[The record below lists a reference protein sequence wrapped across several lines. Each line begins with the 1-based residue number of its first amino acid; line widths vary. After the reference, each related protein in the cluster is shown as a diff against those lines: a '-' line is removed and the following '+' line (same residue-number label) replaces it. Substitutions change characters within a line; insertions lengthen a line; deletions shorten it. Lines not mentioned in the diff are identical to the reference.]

1 MKLNSAQ
8 IFLSCNSIITP
19 VTEMMENKFKFPT
32 SFKMRGKAVKQQW
45 TNKVV
50 CHRLELKDG
59 LDNRYSNFLT
69 IYYPKLHP
77 KHKTPNF
84 QFHASNG
91 RGSWFMR
98 FKDPED
104 FCVAME
110 DLIATVRSEK
120 WMDAWWHVNDVAQ
133 HLADNELLMDE
144 EVVDINEWKRAL
156 EDQVD
161 ISLVGVNYGTT
172 PK

>member
-1 MKLNSAQ
+1 
-8 IFLSCNSIITP
+8 
-19 VTEMMENKFKFPT
+19 
-32 SFKMRGKAVKQQW
+32 
-45 TNKVV
+45 
-50 CHRLELKDG
+50 
-59 LDNRYSNFLT
+59 
-69 IYYPKLHP
+69 
-77 KHKTPNF
+77 
-84 QFHASNG
+84 
-91 RGSWFMR
+91 MR